1 MGASVGVGALVVG
14 TSLLL
19 VFALAVQ
26 TLDNRLDTSLEI
38 IDDAGDPLPS
48 FQIDDAT
55 LWEGAVL
62 DVSITANGSGYV
74 DGTFNVSGA
83 GSGFEGTFTVDGSG
97 GIETVTITSHGN
109 YSSPPTITV
118 NMSTQSGVTS
128 TATLVPDIGNLIYG
142 NFTNTGSVTLPH
154 REVWLFLD
162 GGTSQTPTN
171 LGSAYTPSI
180 NSTNWYPGETISLE
194 WFEDGPSTYNRISL
208 TAGGLTA
215 AQTLE

>member
-19 VFALAVQ
+19 IFALAVQ

-48 FQIDDAT
+48 FQIEDAT

-62 DVSITANGSGYV
+62 SVTVNSNGSGYV
-74 DGTFNVSGA
+74 DGNLIATGT
-83 GSGFEGTFTVDGSG
+83 GSGFSGTFTVDAAG
-97 GIETVTITSHGN
+97 GIDTVTITSRGN

-118 NMSTQSGVTS
+118 DVSGQSPTS
-128 TATLVPDIGNLIYG
+128 TATFSSTTGNHIYA
-142 NFTNTGSVTLPH
+142 NLTNMGSVTLPL

-162 GGTSQTPTN
+162 GGTAVDPTN

-180 NSTNWYPGETISLE
+180 GSTNWYPGETIALDWS
-194 WFEDGPSTYNRISL
+194 EDGPTSYERISL
-208 TAGGLTA
+208 TAGGLSVA
-215 AQTLE
+215 HTLA